1 MRGIMARRGSTRR
14 RVLATGAVV
23 LGSAALGGIGGAW
36 LQRLSDESRL
46 PPPAPPRTLLDD
58 ASGLNPTPVR
68 GVAFAEA
75 QPDAAAARLAPLL
88 RRIAAGEEPGLAISG
103 ARHSMGGQSLMR
115 DGWVLD
121 ALPLNGLAID
131 AEARTMRVG
140 GGALWRDIVPA
151 LNAAGFSPA
160 VMQSNNDFS
169 IGGTLSVN
177 AHGWHA
183 NSPPAASTVRRLR
196 LLTADGAVV
205 ECGPD
210 DELFGLALGGYG
222 LFGVILE
229 AEIAILPNAMY
240 VPDFAVLPTRD
251 YAAAFAERVAAPG
264 SPVEMAY
271 GRLSVDPGSLFEEAV
286 LGWYV
291 PVPET
296 RGAVLPLP
304 DLAHGGMQRLVFRN
318 AAGSDTG
325 KALRWWLER
334 EAGPWLAERTSRNSL
349 LNEPAAVFANREAGS
364 TDILHEYFVPRPRL
378 WDFAQ
383 AARTVIRRDEGNLLN
398 VTVRDVRRDERSAL
412 AYARE
417 DVFGLVMLFVQ
428 ERSVAGEERMQRM
441 TRGLIDAAIETGGTY
456 YLPYRLHATGEQLRG
471 AYPAWDEVVAAQRRH
486 DPNGVFRN
494 GLYQRYAVA

>member
-1 MRGIMARRGSTRR
+1 MARRGSTRR
-14 RVLATGAVV
+14 RVLATGAVT
-23 LGSAALGGIGGAW
+23 LGAAALGGIGGAW
-36 LQRLSDESRL
+36 LQRLSDAAGL

-68 GVAFAEA
+68 GVTFAEA
-75 QPDAAAARLAPLL
+75 TPDAAAGRLAPLL
-88 RRIAAGEEPGLAISG
+88 QRIAAGQEPALAVSG

-131 AEARTMRVG
+131 AEARVMRVG
-140 GGALWRDIVPA
+140 GGALWRDVVPA

-196 LLTADGAVV
+196 LLTADGTVA

-210 DELFGLALGGYG
+210 DERFGLALGGYG

-240 VPDFAVLPTRD
+240 VPDFAAMPTKD
-251 YAAAFAERVAAPG
+251 YAAAFAERVATPG

-271 GRLSVDPGSLFEEAV
+271 GRLSVDPGGLFEEAV

-304 DLAHGGMQRLVFRN
+304 ALDHGGLQRLVFRN

-325 KALRWWLER
+325 KAIRWWLER

-349 LNEPAAVFANREAGS
+349 LNEPASVFANREAGS
-364 TDILHEYFVPRPRL
+364 TDILHEYFVPRARL

-383 AARTVIRRDEGNLLN
+383 AARAAIRRDEGNLLN

-428 ERSVAGEERMQRM
+428 EKSVAGEERMQRM
-441 TRGLIDAAIETGGTY
+441 TRGLIDAALDVGGTY
-456 YLPYRLHATGEQLRG
+456 YLPYRLHATAEQLRR
-471 AYPAWDEVVAAQRRH
+471 AYPAWDELVAAQRRH
-486 DPNGVFRN
+486 DPSGVFRN
-494 GLYQRYAVA
+494 GLFRRYAEA

>member
-1 MRGIMARRGSTRR
+1 MARKGSTRR
-14 RVLATGAVV
+14 RVLATGAVT
-23 LGSAALGGIGGAW
+23 LGAAALGGIGGAW
-36 LQRLSDESRL
+36 LQRMSDAAAL
-46 PPPAPPRTLLDD
+46 PSPAPPRTLLDD

-68 GVAFAEA
+68 GAVYAEVA
-75 QPDAAAARLAPLL
+75 PDAAAARLAPLL
-88 RRIAAGEEPGLAISG
+88 QRIAAGAEPGLAVSG
-103 ARHSMGGQSLMR
+103 ARHSMGGQSLLR

-131 AEARTMRVG
+131 AEARVMRVG
-140 GGALWRDIVPA
+140 GGALWRDVVPA

-196 LLTADGAVV
+196 LLTADGTVV

-210 DELFGLALGGYG
+210 DELFGLVLGGYG

-240 VPDFAVLPTRD
+240 VPDFAAMPTRD
-251 YAAAFAERVAAPG
+251 YVAAFAEKVAAPG

-304 DLAHGGMQRLVFRN
+304 ALANGGMQRLVFRN

-334 EAGPWLAERTSRNSL
+334 EAERASRNSL

-364 TDILHEYFVPRPRL
+364 TDILHEYFVPRARL

-383 AARTVIRRDEGNLLN
+383 AARAVIRRDQGNLLN
-398 VTVRDVRRDERSAL
+398 VTVRDVRRDEHSAL

-441 TRGLIDAAIETGGTY
+441 TRGLIDAALDAGGTY
-456 YLPYRLHATGEQLRG
+456 YLPYRLHATGEQLRR

-486 DPNGVFRN
+486 DPKGVFRN

>member
-1 MRGIMARRGSTRR
+1 MARKGSTRR
-14 RVLATGAVV
+14 RMLATGAVT
-23 LGSAALGGIGGAW
+23 LGAAALGGVGGAW
-36 LQRLSDESRL
+36 LQRLSDAASL
-46 PPPAPPRTLLDD
+46 PPPLPSRTLLDD

-68 GVAFAEA
+68 GVAFTEA
-75 QPDAAAARLAPLL
+75 DPDAAAARLAPLL
-88 RRIAAGEEPGLAISG
+88 RRIAAGEEPALAVSG
-103 ARHSMGGQSLMR
+103 ARHSMGGQSLLR
-115 DGWVLD
+115 DGWALD

-131 AEARTMRVG
+131 AGGRVMRVG
-140 GGALWRDIVPA
+140 GGALWRDVVPA

-196 LLTADGAVV
+196 LLTADGAVID
-205 ECGPD
+205 CGPG

-240 VPDFAVLPTRD
+240 VPDFATMPTRD
-251 YAAAFAERVAAPG
+251 YAAAFAERVVA
-264 SPVEMAY
+264 SVEMAY

-296 RGAVLPLP
+296 RGTVLPLP
-304 DLAHGGMQRLVFRN
+304 ALDTGGMQRLVFRN

-325 KALRWWLER
+325 KAVRWWLER

-349 LNEPAAVFANREAGS
+349 LNEPASVFANREAGS
-364 TDILHEYFVPRPRL
+364 TDILHEYFVPRARL

-383 AARTVIRRDEGNLLN
+383 AARTVIRRDDGNLLN

-428 ERSVAGEERMQRM
+428 EKSAAGEERMQRM
-441 TRGLIDAAIETGGTY
+441 TRGLIDAALDVGGTH
-456 YLPYRLHATGEQLRG
+456 YLPYRLHATPEQLRR
-471 AYPAWDEVVAAQRRH
+471 AYPTWDEVVAAQRRH

-494 GLYQRYAVA
+494 GLFRRYAER